1 MNLWVSSGCGPNEL
15 LNSEAMKEPN
25 PEHIAMVKKLVRES
39 PFPSLLSL
47 EMTDI
52 GTGFAVIEIDIKPKH
67 MQLMGAVHGGVL
79 ASLVDTVTYWSVYYG
94 IEDPDAWLTT
104 VDLKV
109 NYLAPIT
116 GGRLIAKGKQIKV
129 GRKLGYASAEVRSQT
144 GDIIAH
150 GVSTLFILKNISL
163 TGDIKFPP
171 KFVA

>member
-1 MNLWVSSGCGPNEL
+1 
-15 LNSEAMKEPN
+15 MKKPN
-25 PEHIAMVKKLVRES
+25 PEHVAKVKQLVRES

-52 GTGFAVIEIDIKPKH
+52 GLGYAVIEIDIQPKH

-94 IEDPDAWLTT
+94 IDDPDAWLTT

-116 GGRLIAKGKQIKV
+116 SGRLIARGRQIKV
-129 GRKLGYASAEVRSQT
+129 GRKLGYASAEVHSQA

-150 GVSTLFILKNISL
+150 GVSTLFILKDISI
-163 TGDIKFPP
+163 TGDITFPP
-171 KFVA
+171 KFIA